1 MEKFIRNILSEMTVE
16 EKIELISGCDTLSIG
31 KIPRL
36 NIREV
41 FMADGP
47 QGIRREGGAKN
58 TALMSGIALSAS
70 FDPELAEKYGA
81 VIGEE
86 ARACGIRAS
95 LGPGINLTRTPL
107 NGRTFEYYGEDPV
120 LAGKIAAGY
129 IRGCQAQGVAAC
141 PKHLALNNQEI
152 CRDIGNSICTKAVL
166 RDLYLENFEIAVK
179 EGKPHMVMSS
189 YNKINGIQASECEYT
204 QKNFLRNEC
213 GFDGVIVSDW
223 GGTHDIAKALN
234 GGQDLEM
241 GGGPE
246 TLARKHLAKHIEN
259 GDVSMEVLDN
269 AVLNNLRLLYR
280 MGAFDTD
287 DGSEN
292 YTVNSPENQNFVRQ
306 KAAECAVL
314 LENKNNF
321 LPLDFKK
328 FKKIAVVGPSADFH
342 HHANSLWLGGGS
354 GAVYPPYEVTILQ
367 ALQER
372 FGNDCEINFARGV
385 SFSLESMIEEKMLG
399 NGFEA
404 EYFENAEAMWNGD
417 APFLK
422 RTEKTMQLDY
432 GINNF
437 GGASAGDDRM
447 HKPFA
452 ARFKGS
458 ITPEKSGKAGIQVTY
473 SALFT
478 NMSINGKNV
487 FNNSWKNRYLPIFEF
502 DAVAGKPIEICIEAI
517 HLSESSSSL
526 HLHYFDDCSKDF
538 EEAVETAKNADLVIF
553 AGGTNHTYDKEALGC
568 GNVPY
573 ADIPDLEMPNHQ
585 TELLSRIAEVNPNVI
600 AVLINGSVLNVESFA
615 DKVPAVLEMFYPGM
629 ECGNS
634 VIDILSGKSNPG
646 GKLPCT
652 WCRKLTD
659 YPSIANGNYPGTRD
673 ANAHVYYDEGLFI
686 GYRYTEKC
694 GIDVRYPFGYGLS
707 YSSFEYELI
716 DIEQKSNTD
725 FSIKVKVRN
734 TSNVAGST
742 VVQLYI
748 GSTFEPYRPA
758 KNLRDFV
765 KVKLEGNE
773 EKTVELK
780 LSERDF
786 SHYDGFI
793 DKVRFYSGKYKLYL
807 GSSVRDIFAE
817 TEINTEEKL

>member
-1 MEKFIRNILSEMTVE
+1 MKNLPKIVVIMSTYNGEKF
-16 EKIELISGCDTLSIG
+16 
-31 KIPRL
+31 
-36 NIREV
+36 
-41 FMADGP
+41 
-47 QGIRREGGAKN
+47 
-58 TALMSGIALSAS
+58 
-70 FDPELAEKYGA
+70 
-81 VIGEE
+81 
-86 ARACGIRAS
+86 
-95 LGPGINLTRTPL
+95 
-107 NGRTFEYYGEDPV
+107 
-120 LAGKIAAGY
+120 
-129 IRGCQAQGVAAC
+129 
-141 PKHLALNNQEI
+141 
-152 CRDIGNSICTKAVL
+152 
-166 RDLYLENFEIAVK
+166 VK
-179 EGKPHMVMSS
+179 EQIDS
-189 YNKINGIQASECEYT
+189 ILA
-204 QKNFLRNEC
+204 QK
-213 GFDGVIVSDW
+213 DV
-223 GGTHDIAKALN
+223 
-234 GGQDLEM
+234 DL
-241 GGGPE
+241 
-246 TLARKHLAKHIEN
+246 TLHI
-259 GDVSMEVLDN
+259 
-269 AVLNNLRLLYR
+269 
-280 MGAFDTD
+280 
-287 DGSEN
+287 
-292 YTVNSPENQNFVRQ
+292 
-306 KAAECAVL
+306 
-314 LENKNNF
+314 
-321 LPLDFKK
+321 
-328 FKKIAVVGPSADFH
+328 
-342 HHANSLWLGGGS
+342 
-354 GAVYPPYEVTILQ
+354 
-367 ALQER
+367 
-372 FGNDCEINFARGV
+372 
-385 SFSLESMIEEKMLG
+385 
-399 NGFEA
+399 
-404 EYFENAEAMWNGD
+404 
-417 APFLK
+417 
-422 RTEKTMQLDY
+422 
-432 GINNF
+432 
-437 GGASAGDDRM
+437 
-447 HKPFA
+447 
-452 ARFKGS
+452 
-458 ITPEKSGKAGIQVTY
+458 
-473 SALFT
+473 
-478 NMSINGKNV
+478 
-487 FNNSWKNRYLPIFEF
+487 
-502 DAVAGKPIEICIEAI
+502 
-517 HLSESSSSL
+517 
-526 HLHYFDDCSKDF
+526 FDDCSKDF

-553 AGGTNHTYDKEALGC
+553 AGGTNHTYDKEAIGC
-568 GNVPY
+568 GDVPY

-748 GSTFEPYRPA
+748 GSTFEPCRPA